1 MLRVA
6 YLAIFRYSYGMNLEA
21 FVLGCGG
28 MMPLPYRALT
38 SVLVRREGDLL
49 LFDGGEGTQDSL
61 RRLNLKWKKINAIFV
76 SHTHA
81 DHVTGIPGLM
91 MLSSQVDREE
101 PLYIY
106 GPPIIA
112 EYIETSRKVLNMY
125 INYPIIVKEI
135 TAPCVVHEGDGF
147 YIRAFPLNHTRT
159 CVGYTLEELD
169 RPGEFN
175 PEKAKALD
183 VPCGPL
189 WSKLQSGEDVLSS
202 TGALVKSS
210 DVVGEKRSGRK
221 ISFVTDTMYIDSIAK
236 EVRGSDLLFCEGM
249 FDERYADQAKE
260 KKHMTAKQAAKIAK
274 DAKVGKLALI
284 HYSPR
289 YTDYELKTL
298 LDEAQSIF
306 PNTVLSKDRMVF
318 PVPYVD

>member
-1 MLRVA
+1 
-6 YLAIFRYSYGMNLEA
+6 MNLEA

-38 SVLVRREGDLL
+38 SVLIRREGDLF
-49 LFDGGEGTQDSL
+49 LFDGGEGTQVSL

-175 PEKAKALD
+175 PEKARALD

-189 WSKLQSGEDVLSS
+189 WAKLQAGEDVLSS
-202 TGALVKSS
+202 TGEIVKSS
-210 DVVGEKRSGRK
+210 QVVGEKRSGRK
-221 ISFVTDTMYIDSIAK
+221 VSFVTDTMYMDSIAK
-236 EVRGSDLLFCEGM
+236 EVKGSDLLFCEGM
-249 FDERYADQAKE
+249 FEEAFADQAKE
-260 KKHMTAKQAAKIAK
+260 KKHMTAKQAARIAK
-274 DAKVGKLALI
+274 DGDVGQLALI

-298 LDEAQSIF
+298 LNEAQSIF
-306 PNTVLSKDRMVF
+306 PKTVLSKDRMVF
-318 PVPYVD
+318 SIPYID